1 MSGTFSQIGAVT
13 ALNLRTLPER
23 WQTAAVTV
31 VGIAGVM
38 LVIVGVFSIYEG
50 FRKTLELSASED
62 VALILRGGSSDEM
75 SSGLDIEAARVVSDA
90 AGVAR
95 DAAGP
100 LVSTELYVSADIK
113 NRTTGSSSF
122 VPIRGVSEQS
132 PKLRRAFRMA
142 EGRYFASGSNEV
154 VVGRGASK
162 QYVGLG
168 LGEVLELG
176 PNKRQVVGIFEDDGS
191 VSESEIW
198 ADLRSVQD
206 AYDRGASFQSIRARL
221 TSPDAFRA
229 FKDALTSDPR
239 VNLRIQT
246 EREFYEHL
254 SSALRTIVLVGGMT
268 VGLLMGIGAIFGA
281 LNTMYAAVAARTRE
295 IATLRAMG
303 FGALPVT
310 VSVLTEALLLG
321 ATGALLGALIG
332 YFAFNGLQT
341 STLNFVSFTAMTFAF
356 SVTPALL
363 GGALLYALA
372 LSFIGG
378 LLPAW
383 RAARLPITTGLR
395 EL

>member
-1 MSGTFSQIGAVT
+1 MSGTLSQIGAVT
-13 ALNLRTLPER
+13 ALNFRTLPER

-50 FRKTLELSASED
+50 FRKTLELSASDD

-75 SSGLDIEAARVVSDA
+75 SSGLDLEAARVVGDA
-90 AGVAR
+90 PGVAR

-113 NRTTGSSSF
+113 NRSTGAGSF

-206 AYDRGASFQSIRARL
+206 AYDRGASFQSVRARL

-229 FKDALTSDPR
+229 
-239 VNLRIQT
+239 
-246 EREFYEHL
+246 
-254 SSALRTIVLVGGMT
+254 
-268 VGLLMGIGAIFGA
+268 
-281 LNTMYAAVAARTRE
+281 
-295 IATLRAMG
+295 

-332 YFAFNGLQT
+332 YVAFNSLQT

-363 GGALLYALA
+363 AGALLYALA
-372 LSFIGG
+372 LSLIGG

>member
-1 MSGTFSQIGAVT
+1 MSGTLSQIGAVT

-23 WQTAAVTV
+23 WQAAMVTV

-50 FRKTLELSASED
+50 FRKTLELSASDD
-62 VALILRGGSSDEM
+62 VAMILRGGSSDEL
-75 SSGLDIEAARVVSDA
+75 SSGLDIDTARVVGDSP
-90 AGVAR
+90 GVAR

-100 LVSTELYVSADIK
+100 LVSSELYVSADIK
-113 NRTTGSSSF
+113 NRATGSSSF
-122 VPIRGVSEQS
+122 VPMRGVTAQAS
-132 PKLRRAFRMA
+132 KLRRAFRMV
-142 EGRYFASGSNEV
+142 EGRYFRSGSNEV
-154 VVGRGASK
+154 VVGRGAST

-176 PNKRQVVGIFEDDGS
+176 KNRWQVVGIFEDAGS

-221 TSPDAFRA
+221 TSTDAFRG

-239 VNLRIQT
+239 VNLRVQT
-246 EREFYEHL
+246 EREFYEFL

-332 YFAFNGLQT
+332 YVAFNGLQT

-363 GGALLYALA
+363 AGALAYALV
-372 LSFIGG
+372 LSFVGG

-383 RAARLPITTGLR
+383 RAARLPIATGLR

>member
-1 MSGTFSQIGAVT
+1 MSGTFAQIGAVT

-50 FRKTLELSASED
+50 FRKTLQLSASED
-62 VALILRGGSSDEM
+62 VAMILRGGSSDEL
-75 SSGLDIEAARVVSDA
+75 SSGLEIEAARVVSDA
-90 AGVAR
+90 PGVAR

-113 NRTTGSSSF
+113 NRATGSSSF
-122 VPIRGVSEQS
+122 VPIRGVTEQS
-132 PKLRRAFRMA
+132 PKLRRAFRIV
-142 EGRYFASGSNEV
+142 EGRYFTSGSTEV
-154 VVGRGASK
+154 IVGRRAST

-168 LGEVLELG
+168 LGAVLELG
-176 PNKRQVVGIFEDDGS
+176 PNRWQIVGIFDDDGS

-198 ADLRSVQD
+198 ADLRAVQD
-206 AYDRGASFQSIRARL
+206 AYDRGATFQSIRARL
-221 TSPDAFRA
+221 ASPAAFRQ

-254 SSALRTIVLVGGMT
+254 SSALRTIVLVGGVT

-310 VSVLTEALLLG
+310 VSVLAEALLLG
-321 ATGALLGALIG
+321 ATGAVIGALIA
-332 YFAFNGLQT
+332 YLAFNGLQT
-341 STLNFVSFTAMTFAF
+341 STLNFVSFTAVTFAF
-356 SVTPALL
+356 TVTLPLTV
-363 GGALLYALA
+363 GALLYALA
-372 LSFIGG
+372 LSLVGG

>member
-1 MSGTFSQIGAVT
+1 MSGTLSQIGAVT

-23 WQTAAVTV
+23 WQAAMVTV

-50 FRKTLELSASED
+50 FRKTLELSASDD
-62 VALILRGGSSDEM
+62 VAMILRGGSSDEM
-75 SSGLDIEAARVVSDA
+75 SSGLDINTARVVGDSP
-90 AGVAR
+90 GVAR

-100 LVSTELYVSADIK
+100 LVSSELYVSADIK
-113 NRTTGSSSF
+113 NRATDSSSF
-122 VPIRGVSEQS
+122 VPMRGVTAQA
-132 PKLRRAFRMA
+132 PKLRRAFRMV

-154 VVGRGASK
+154 VVGRGAST

-176 PNKRQVVGIFEDDGS
+176 KNRWQVVGIFEDAGS

-221 TSPDAFRA
+221 TSTDAFRG

-246 EREFYEHL
+246 EREFYEFL

-332 YFAFNGLQT
+332 YVAFNGLQT

-363 GGALLYALA
+363 AGALAYALV
-372 LSFIGG
+372 LSFVGG

>member
-1 MSGTFSQIGAVT
+1 MSGIFSQIGAVT

-50 FRKTLELSASED
+50 FRKTLELSASDD
-62 VALILRGGSSDEM
+62 VAMILRGGSSDEM
-75 SSGLDIEAARVVSDA
+75 SSGLGIESARVVADA
-90 AGVAR
+90 PGVAR

-100 LVSTELYVSADIK
+100 LVSSELYVNADIR
-113 NRTTGSSSF
+113 NRDTGSGSF
-122 VPIRGVSEQS
+122 VPIRGVTEQS
-132 PKLRRAFRMA
+132 PKLRRAFRIV
-142 EGRYFASGSNEV
+142 EGRYFRTGSNEV
-154 VVGRGASK
+154 IAGRGASR
-162 QYVGLG
+162 QYVGLNVG
-168 LGEVLELG
+168 DVLVLGTHRW
-176 PNKRQVVGIFEDDGS
+176 NVVGVFEDAGS

-198 ADLRSVQD
+198 TDLRSLQD
-206 AYDRGASFQSIRARL
+206 AYDRGTSFQSIRARL
-221 TSPDAFRA
+221 TSKDAFQG

-239 VNLRIQT
+239 VNLRVLT
-246 EREFYEHL
+246 EREFYEFL
-254 SSALRTIVLVGGMT
+254 SNILRTIIMVGGIT
-268 VGLLMGIGAIFGA
+268 VGALMGVGALFGA

-310 VSVLTEALLLG
+310 VSVLAEALLLG
-321 ATGALLGALIG
+321 MTGAVAGAAVA

-341 STLNFVSFTAMTFAF
+341 STLNFASFSAVTFAF
-356 SVTPALL
+356 TVTLPLL
-363 GGALLYALA
+363 AGALLYALA
-372 LSFIGG
+372 LSLLGG

>member
-38 LVIVGVFSIYEG
+38 LVLVGVFSIYEG
-50 FRKTLELSASED
+50 FRKTLELSASDD
-62 VALILRGGSSDEM
+62 VAMVLRGGSADEM
-75 SSGLDIEAARVVSDA
+75 SSGLDVASARVVADA
-90 AGVAR
+90 PGVAR

-100 LVSTELYVSADIK
+100 LVSSELYVSADIK
-113 NRTTGSSSF
+113 NRATGASSF
-122 VPIRGVSEQS
+122 VPIRGVTEQA
-132 PKLRRAFRMA
+132 PKLRRAFRVV
-142 EGRYFASGSNEV
+142 EGRYFRSGSSEV
-154 VVGRGASK
+154 VVGRGAST

-168 LGEVLELG
+168 LGETLELG
-176 PNKRQVVGIFEDDGS
+176 PNRWQIVGIFEDAGS

-206 AYDRGASFQSIRARL
+206 AYDRGTSIQSIRARL
-221 TSPDAFRA
+221 TSTDAFRG
-229 FKDALTSDPR
+229 FKDALTKDPR

-246 EREFYEHL
+246 EREFYAHL
-254 SSALRTIVLVGGMT
+254 SSALRTIIMVGGVT

-310 VSVLTEALLLG
+310 VSVLAEALLLG
-321 ATGALLGALIG
+321 ATGAVIGAVVAYL
-332 YFAFNGLQT
+332 AFNGLQT
-341 STLNFVSFTAMTFAF
+341 STLNFMSFTAVTFAF
-356 SVTPALL
+356 TVTAPLL
-363 GGALLYALA
+363 VGALLYALA
-372 LSFIGG
+372 LSFVGG